1 MSSLRIVN
9 IESARKVSGAA
20 AATAARP
27 DDVAAVMHLSTGE
40 GSVPRGSRGIHH
52 ILTFVALVLIAAGLF
67 GPTLSTSAADASA
80 PLANEAEPYQDERD
94 RFMEARDALARGDRA
109 RFIELEE
116 GLGDYPLHRY
126 LVYERLR
133 ERWRREAPVAADMA
147 TLEAFSEA
155 SGDRTLSVR
164 LARTLQGRF
173 AESGDWP
180 AFEAL
185 ASGALGQDM
194 PCRELQAQEA
204 LAPPKQFDEQTR
216 ALWIAPSTDDRRCVA
231 ALDALESRTTPP
243 ISAIWERIHAAMEAD
258 DPAHAEP
265 LLGYLG
271 TRDRRPVEA
280 WIKALD
286 DPAAYLK
293 SGALARDDT
302 FNRRVLADLVL
313 AWSKDDVIAAT
324 EYWLAVNGEYAFSV
338 DGRHDTER
346 ALFMRTAYRRLP
358 EAQGWLAAFDARDDD
373 LEAKEW
379 RVRTALLAGDWN
391 AVLETMGRLPAEEQA
406 EDHWRYWE
414 ARAHENLG
422 RMKLAKPI
430 YAELASLQ
438 SWHGFLSAERIG
450 QPLSIEDEPVELS
463 SDARV
468 ALEADP
474 ELIRAREY
482 YRVDLAHEGR
492 REWNSWLGRQ
502 DAATQAASAVL
513 AARWGLDDRAIF
525 SAGRA
530 ERRRALALR
539 FPVLYADEV
548 SKEAAEHRIEPA
560 IVHGI
565 MRRESAYI
573 ADIRSP
579 AGAIGLMQLMPNT
592 AKEVARLKGD
602 KNWRGNL
609 TDPATNIAFG
619 TFYFRHVLD
628 RYDGHK
634 VLAAASYNA
643 GPHRVKSWLPEDAPM
658 EADRWI
664 DTIPFTET
672 RRYVRAV
679 FAYAA
684 IYEQRLSGGVFQLGR
699 YLLPV
704 PAAESKPAG

>member
-1 MSSLRIVN
+1 MRRV
-9 IESARKVSGAA
+9 
-20 AATAARP
+20 
-27 DDVAAVMHLSTGE
+27 
-40 GSVPRGSRGIHH
+40 
-52 ILTFVALVLIAAGLF
+52 LTFAALLLIGTGLF
-67 GPTLSTSAADASA
+67 GPALSKSAADASA
-80 PLANEAEPYQDERD
+80 LPVTSLEPYQDERS
-94 RFMEARDALARGDRA
+94 RFVEARDALARGDRA
-109 RFIELEE
+109 RFIDLEE
-116 GLGDYPLHRY
+116 GLGDYPLHPY
-126 LVYERLR
+126 LLYERLR
-133 ERWRREAPVAADMA
+133 ERWRRETPVVADVA
-147 TLEAFSEA
+147 TLEAFAEA
-155 SGDRTLSVR
+155 SGDRTLTAR

-173 AESGDWP
+173 AEIGDWP
-180 AFEAL
+180 AFHTL
-185 ASGALGQDM
+185 ASGALGQNM
-194 PCRELQAQEA
+194 PCRELEAQEA
-204 LAPPKQFDEQTR
+204 LAPPKEFDEQTR

-293 SGALARDDT
+293 GGALARDDAL
-302 FNRRVLADLVL
+302 NRRVLADLVL

-324 EYWLAVNGEYAFSV
+324 EHWLAVNGDYAFSA

-346 ALFMRTAYRRLP
+346 ALFMRAAYRRLP
-358 EAQGWLAAFDARDDD
+358 EAQGWLASFDARDDD
-373 LEAKEW
+373 LEAMEW

-391 AVLETMGRLPAEEQA
+391 AVLETLGRLPAEEQA

-414 ARAHENLG
+414 ARSHENLG

-430 YAELASLQ
+430 YEELATLQ

-450 QPLSIEDEPVELS
+450 QPLSIEDEPVELPA
-463 SDARV
+463 DALAV
-468 ALEADP
+468 LEAEP
-474 ELIRAREY
+474 TLIRAREY

-492 REWNSWLGRQ
+492 REWNSWLERQ
-502 DAATQAASAVL
+502 EAGTQAASAVL

-539 FPVLYADEV
+539 FPVLYADDV
-548 SKEAAEHRIEPA
+548 STQATEHRLEPA

-592 AKEVARLKGD
+592 AKEVARLKGE
-602 KNWRGNL
+602 KNWRGDL

-628 RYDGHK
+628 RYDGHQ